1 MAETDAWGSSVSQT
15 RRNTVLSQKGK
26 MTAVKL
32 QRERTVASRRREKQG
47 RRAGPKKAV
56 VAQVA
61 GEDPD
66 LAGIRLGP
74 QPLQDWQRDE

>member
-1 MAETDAWGSSVSQT
+1 
-15 RRNTVLSQKGK
+15 

-32 QRERTVASRRREKQG
+32 QRERALASRRREKQE
-47 RRAGPKKAV
+47 RRTSPKTPV

-66 LAGIRLGP
+66 LAGIRPGP
-74 QPLQDWQRDE
+74 QPPQDWQRDE